1 MFNSIKT
8 VVRSRSFKRGIFLI
22 ASALSVMCVTNA
34 MAGPSDGVSLTAL
47 TTNVNSSISHIAT
60 VLTDIAL
67 LAGVGFVMASF
78 FKFHQHKLNPTQVS
92 LSQGV
97 TLLLIG
103 AGLMLFPT
111 MLPTASKAIFGAS
124 AKIAQ
129 VGGSQITSIVGKGGN
144 GS

>member
-1 MFNSIKT
+1 MFNYIKT
-8 VVRSRSFKRGIFLI
+8 VVRSGSFKRGAFLI
-22 ASALSVMCVTNA
+22 ASALGVMCVTNA
-34 MAGPSDGVSLTAL
+34 MATPSAGVSLTDL
-47 TTNVNSSISHIAT
+47 TGNINSSVSHIAT

-78 FKFHQHKLNPTQVS
+78 FKFHQHKLNPTQVP

-111 MLPTASKAIFGAS
+111 MLPTAKRAIFGSQAQI
-124 AKIAQ
+124 AKI
-129 VGGSQITSIVGKGGN
+129 GENQIHSIIGTK
-144 GS
+144 